1 MLLSAAA
8 DAGYGWYD
16 STRTI
21 TLGDTKL
28 AAKADPDTQNA
39 GLHARAAYEV
49 PFQRFYLRP
58 TLDLHAA
65 YVRMDGYS
73 ESGAAPFNLD
83 VDSSDKVFLA
93 AAPTLE
99 LGTRLDLADGSTL
112 RAFASAGAAF
122 FADNDWQTDASFQD
136 SSGGSFDSKLPM
148 PDTVARVGLGL
159 EMVTTKR
166 ITAKLQYA
174 GDFGDDYNAH
184 AGMIRVGY
192 MF

>member
-1 MLLSAAA
+1 M
-8 DAGYGWYD
+8 
-16 STRTI
+16 
-21 TLGDTKL
+21 
-28 AAKADPDTQNA
+28 
-39 GLHARAAYEV
+39 
-49 PFQRFYLRP
+49 RP
-58 TLDLHAA
+58 TCGWTATAIGCRTLQPGRRLL
-65 YVRMDGYS
+65 GQ
-73 ESGAAPFNLD
+73 G
-83 VDSSDKVFLA
+83 FLA

-122 FADNDWQTDASFQD
+122 FADNDWQTDASFED
-136 SSGGSFDSKLPM
+136 SSGGSFDCKLPM

>member
-1 MLLSAAA
+1 
-8 DAGYGWYD
+8 
-16 STRTI
+16 
-21 TLGDTKL
+21 
-28 AAKADPDTQNA
+28 
-39 GLHARAAYEV
+39 V
-49 PFQRFYLRP
+49 PFERWYLRP

-65 YVRMDGYS
+65 YVRMDGYT

-83 VDSSDKVFLA
+83 VDSADKTFLA

-99 LGTRLDLADGSTL
+99 LGTRLDLADGATL

-122 FADNDWQTDASFQD
+122 FADNDWHTKASFEDASAD
-136 SSGGSFDSKLPM
+136 SFDSELPM
-148 PDTVARVGLGL
+148 PDTVARVGLGI

-184 AGMIRVGY
+184 AGMFRVGY
-192 MF
+192 LF